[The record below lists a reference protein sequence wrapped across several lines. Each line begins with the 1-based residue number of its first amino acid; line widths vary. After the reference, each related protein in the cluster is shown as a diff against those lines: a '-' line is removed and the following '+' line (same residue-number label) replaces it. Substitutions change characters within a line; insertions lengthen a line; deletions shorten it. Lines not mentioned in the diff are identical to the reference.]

1 MNPIARFFLRLLPIA
16 LSCVALQVHAS
27 DLLIIV
33 NSANLT
39 TLSEAQI
46 ADLYAGKEAR
56 FPDGRRAVVVDQN
69 DRQEIKRGF
78 YQRLLDMSIAQA
90 RAEQAKLLF
99 SNRAAPP
106 REAFSSKEVAALVGS
121 NPNAIGYIDAPF
133 LLNTHRV
140 LARWPQ

>member
-56 FPDGRRAVVVDQN
+56 FPDGRLGATT
-69 DRQEIKRGF
+69 F
-78 YQRLLDMSIAQA
+78 MH
-90 RAEQAKLLF
+90 KLLE
-99 SNRAAPP
+99 SA
-106 REAFSSKEVAALVGS
+106 G
-121 NPNAIGYIDAPF
+121 
-133 LLNTHRV
+133 
-140 LARWPQ
+140 